1 MLKLLFSQQFALLPL
16 LFLNGQVCGKR
27 EGGGSRPPEG
37 GLGLTPLLSP
47 GPARLGMGPA
57 VGEGARAVSHST
69 GVPAC

>member
-1 MLKLLFSQQFALLPL
+1 MLKLLFSQLALLPL
-16 LFLNGQVCGKR
+16 LSLNGQVCGKR

-47 GPARLGMGPA
+47 GPARLVMGPA
-57 VGEGARAVSHST
+57 VGEGARGVSHSP